1 MDEDRTVIIL
11 PFRSSE
17 AKKIGNFCNSNTYEY
32 MLQNYKD
39 FPVRR
44 PGLYLANIKFYVS
57 YLTNDFFLYTFRF
70 LLLFLRYFDNDE
82 EMYN

>member
-32 MLQNYKD
+32 VLQNYKD
-39 FPVRR
+39 RR
-44 PGLYLANIKFYVS
+44 PGLYLTKYKVLCVLP
-57 YLTNDFFLYTFRF
+57 YK
-70 LLLFLRYFDNDE
+70 
-82 EMYN
+82 